1 MKKRA
6 TTAGALMASVMLLA
20 GACGAGARSSASTTD
35 ATISLWT
42 RDTQKEFINQI
53 VDAWN
58 ESHDTKVKV
67 TIVPAANFV
76 QKLATTA
83 ASGNAPDVA
92 SIDLVYLP
100 YFAST
105 GTLEDITQLADDL
118 PYKDGLSPSHRALAV
133 YNERTYALP
142 FTGDA
147 SVLFYNK
154 ELFEKA
160 GLDPDRPPKNYADII
175 SAANKI
181 SDLGPDIHGF
191 AIAGQ
196 CGGCNVFEFT
206 PHVWA
211 SGGEVLSDDGTEALF
226 DSQEVTDALT
236 FYRRLYTDGTMP
248 AQSRTDNGTHQPAAF
263 LSGKVGMVP
272 SGTFYSQVLKK
283 DPDID
288 FGVTWLPGK
297 NGGRS
302 SFAGGDEIAVMKN
315 GDNTAGGREFAT
327 WATGEQAQKVL
338 ADNGIAPVRNDLT
351 DEIYVPLD
359 PRNKLFAEALEAGR
373 TPYSTVEHQLFNDNN
388 GPWVQMINKA
398 VFGGDIATA
407 QKQGQEAAQAIID
420 RAPQGTN
427 SRGRSG

>member
-1 MKKRA
+1 MRNRA
-6 TTAGALMASVMLLA
+6 MTVGALMTSVLLLA
-20 GACGAGARSSASTTD
+20 GACGTGAQSPDPATD

-42 RDTQKEFINQI
+42 RDNQKEFINL
-53 VDAWN
+53 VADAWN
-58 ESHDTKVKV
+58 ESHDTKVEV
-67 TIVPAANFV
+67 TLVPAADFV

-105 GTLEDITQLADDL
+105 GTLEDITELADDL
-118 PYKDGLSPSHRALAV
+118 PYKDGLNPSHRALAT

-142 FTGDA
+142 FSGEA
-147 SVLFYNK
+147 SVLLYNK
-154 ELFEKA
+154 SLFKAA
-160 GLDPDRPPKNYADII
+160 GLDPEKPPKNYADII

-211 SGGEVLSDDGTEALF
+211 SGGEVLSDDGSQARF

-248 AQSRTDNGTHQPAAF
+248 AQSRTDNGTHQPAVF
-263 LSGKVGMVP
+263 QSGKVGMVP
-272 SGTFYSQVLKK
+272 LGAFYTQILKQ
-283 DPDID
+283 DSDID
-288 FGVTWLPGK
+288 FGVAPLPGK
-297 NGGRS
+297 NGGWS

-315 GDNTAGGREFAT
+315 GDNKEGARDFAT

-338 ADNGIAPVRNDLT
+338 ADNSITPVRNDLT

-359 PRNKLFAEALEAGR
+359 PRNKLFAEALEKGH
-373 TPYSTVEHQLFNDNN
+373 TPYSTVEHQVFNDAN
-388 GPWVQMINKA
+388 GPWSQMINKA
-398 VFGGDIATA
+398 VFGGDIDAA
-407 QKQGQEAAQAIID
+407 QKEGQEAAQALLD

-427 SRGRSG
+427 VRGNG

>member
-1 MKKRA
+1 MRKRA
-6 TTAGALMASVMLLA
+6 TTAGALMASVLLLA
-20 GACGAGARSSASTTD
+20 GACGTGAQSPASATD

-42 RDTQKEFINQI
+42 RDIQKGFINL
-53 VDAWN
+53 VADAWN

-67 TIVPAANFV
+67 TLVPSGDFI
-76 QKLATTA
+76 QKLATSA
-83 ASGNAPDVA
+83 ASGNAPDLA

-105 GTLEDITQLADDL
+105 GALEDITEQADGL
-118 PYKDGLSPSHRALAV
+118 PYKDSLSPSHRALAT

-142 FTGDA
+142 FTGEG

-154 ELFEKA
+154 SLFKAA
-160 GLDPDRPPKNYADII
+160 GLDPEKPPKNYADII

-211 SGGEVLSDDGTEALF
+211 SGGEVLSDDGSKALF

-248 AQSRTDNGTHQPAAF
+248 AQSRTDNGTHQPPAF
-263 LSGKVGMVP
+263 QGGKVGMVP
-272 SGTFYSQVLKK
+272 LGAFYSQILKQ
-283 DPDID
+283 DSDID
-288 FGVTWLPGK
+288 FGVAPLPGK
-297 NGGRS
+297 NGGWS

-315 GDNTAGGREFAT
+315 GDNKEGAREFAT
-327 WATGEQAQKVL
+327 WATGEEAQKVL
-338 ADNGIAPVRNDLT
+338 ADNSITPVRNDLT

-359 PRNKLFAEALEAGR
+359 PRNKLFAEALEKGR
-373 TPYSTVEHQLFNDNN
+373 TPYSTVEHQLFNDEN
-388 GPWVQMINKA
+388 GPWIQMINKA
-398 VFGGDIATA
+398 VFDGDITAA
-407 QKQGQEAAQAIID
+407 QKEGQEAAQAIID
-420 RAPQGTN
+420 RASQGN
-427 SRGRSG
+427 SRGRNG